1 MNGDWERGYDA
12 GYRAASRT
20 DIRDISTDRGIP
32 STIQE
37 RKASQPKRTRKP
49 SAYSKRYGREFKRLS
64 PKYKLKKG
72 GWAKDGFKRAQAAA
86 HKATK
91 KAMR

>member
-1 MNGDWERGYDA
+1 MSSDWERGYDA
-12 GYRAASRT
+12 GYRAALGTAR
-20 DIRDISTDRGIP
+20 RDIGSDLGRSAP
-32 STIQE
+32 
-37 RKASQPKRTRKP
+37 APKVKKTRKP

-64 PKYKLKKG
+64 PKYKLKSG